1 MRTLFRLIV
10 KHYFILLFLLL
21 EVIAL
26 VLIAQF
32 NPFHKSFF
40 LSISRNATNGANT
53 AVSGIRDYFFLGE
66 ENIRLNSENAY
77 LRNKLAETSSTVYLS
92 YPNIGDT
99 LGFANHNS
107 YSFIPA
113 EIVKNSVTKQ
123 YNYIT
128 IKLSESDIAEPNMA
142 VVSSDGIIGMI
153 IETSK
158 NFATVLPLINRNSK
172 VGAKIK
178 GNDYFGILFWD
189 GRDPEYIQLSEIPV
203 HVDIEVGDTIV
214 TSGYSSVYPRD
225 LSIGVIDG
233 LKKGQG
239 NFYNIQIKLF
249 VNFRTINHVMVV
261 NNYYQKEQVELEGGI
276 PND

>member
-10 KHYFILLFLLL
+10 KYYFVLLFLLL
-21 EVIAL
+21 EGIAL

-32 NPFHKSFF
+32 NPFHKSIF
-40 LSISRNATNGANT
+40 LSFSRNVTNGANAT
-53 AVSGIRDYFFLGE
+53 ASSIRDYFFLRE
-66 ENIRLNSENAY
+66 ENLRLNSENAE
-77 LRNKLAETSSTVYLS
+77 LRNKLSQGNSTVYLS

-99 LGFANHNS
+99 IGFTNHDRYS
-107 YSFIPA
+107 YMPA

-128 IKLSESDIAEPNMA
+128 IRLSESDIAEPNMA
-142 VVSSDGIIGMI
+142 VVSSEGIIGMI

-178 GNDYFGILFWD
+178 GNDYFGILYWD
-189 GRDPEYIQLSEIPV
+189 GRNPEYIQLSEIPV
-203 HVDIEVGDTIV
+203 HVEIGVGDTIV
-214 TSGYSSVYPRD
+214 TSGYSSVYPKD
-225 LSIGVIDG
+225 LAIGVIEE

-239 NFYNIQIKLF
+239 NFYDIQIKLF

-261 NNYYQKEQVELEGGI
+261 NNYYQNEQIELERGI

>member
-10 KHYFILLFLLL
+10 KYYFVPLFLLL
-21 EVIAL
+21 EGIAL

-40 LSISRNATNGANT
+40 LGISRNVTNGANET
-53 AVSGIRDYFFLGE
+53 ISNIRDYFFLSE
-66 ENIRLNSENAY
+66 ENLRLNRENSE
-77 LRNKLAETSSTVYLS
+77 LRNKLTQSNSTVYLS
-92 YPNIGDT
+92 YPNIVDT
-99 LGFANHNS
+99 IGLANHDN
-107 YSFIPA
+107 YTFIPA

-128 IKLSESDIAEPNMA
+128 IKLSETDIVEQNMA

-178 GNDYFGILFWD
+178 
-189 GRDPEYIQLSEIPV
+189 R
-203 HVDIEVGDTIV
+203 
-214 TSGYSSVYPRD
+214 
-225 LSIGVIDG
+225 
-233 LKKGQG
+233 
-239 NFYNIQIKLF
+239 
-249 VNFRTINHVMVV
+249 VN
-261 NNYYQKEQVELEGGI
+261 
-276 PND
+276 